1 MNHTT
6 RYGLLATVA
15 GVAFFVTGIQKKVL
29 SPVIGWIGV
38 LGFIVVGLGAVS
50 VGIAVAYR
58 RNRTSLRAA
67 MTTVAQS

>member
-1 MNHTT
+1 MNHES
-6 RYGLLATVA
+6 RYGLLGTIA
-15 GVAFFVTGIQKKVL
+15 GVALFVTGIQKKVL

-38 LGFIVVGLGAVS
+38 LGFIIVGLGAVT
-50 VGIAVAYR
+50 VGIVVAYR